1 MISYAFSKSIKEKN
15 TIKMSH
21 GVSCVNKKVVG
32 CCFLSNKKKSKGPVA
47 FYPERKKRIITKQK
61 GIKNPGVFC
70 TQSRKLQ
77 LQSKSKYLTVF
88 QVKSRSLHCISLNV
102 ITQKFVSTQYI
113 QAATFKIEKK
123 L

>member
-21 GVSCVNKKVVG
+21 GLSCVNKKVDG

-61 GIKNPGVFC
+61 CIKYPGVFC
-70 TQSRKLQ
+70 TIAIKKQISN
-77 LQSKSKYLTVF
+77 
-88 QVKSRSLHCISLNV
+88 SLSSEIK
-102 ITQKFVSTQYI
+102 KFTLDFFKRNSTKIRQY
-113 QAATFKIEKK
+113 AVHTGCNF
-123 L
+123 